1 MAADEWIEMAS
12 AALDKLLP
20 PHKNKKRNTIIAVV
34 DAKLSGRSVE
44 SALNRPDTGSR
55 ISYYSSWVKSENF
68 VSVLNEVL
76 DIAQRWQ
83 SEQALEALQKAAHR
97 LALASP
103 IAAGKLVQQLSHED
117 AAIVLRAAIA
127 ILDRAGIETARKSR
141 NETTASVDIRQLN
154 ELSDAELEAI
164 VRRGLHGS
172 GDTTQQTD

>member
-12 AALDKLLP
+12 AALARLEP
-20 PHKNKKRNTIIAVV
+20 PSINKKRNTIIAVV
-34 DAKLSGRSVE
+34 DARLSGRSVE
-44 SALNRPDTGSR
+44 SALNRPHTAHYNT
-55 ISYYSSWVKSENF
+55 YYRNWVKSENF

-83 SEQALEALQKAAHR
+83 SEQAMEALQRAAHR

-103 IAAGKLVQQLSHED
+103 VAAGKLVQQLSHED

-141 NETTASVDIRQLN
+141 SETTASVDIRQLN

-172 GDTTQQTD
+172 GDTSQQAD